1 MNNNNDSRPD
11 QDGKAELKYR
21 GRRTSREKSEQRRRQ
36 ILEATMRIIVRDGVR
51 GVRHRAVAAEAE
63 VPLAATTYYFKDI
76 HELIAD
82 AFTLYTE
89 WALAYVQKF
98 AAEFR
103 DTAREIRGYDMTD
116 PRQQLEAIERLVT
129 SLSGFSRGKLAEDT
143 RMLIS
148 EQAFRYEVFVEDRVR
163 RLALMHRKALT
174 DAVREITMLMGSQMV
189 EEDTA
194 IVMAIL
200 HSVEYQLLLDEG
212 DSDAPERILRRY
224 LSMLLPMLVQPEL

>member
-1 MNNNNDSRPD
+1 MSSAIQYQGR
-11 QDGKAELKYR
+11 KA
-21 GRRTSREKSEQRRRQ
+21 RRAGSEQRRQ
-36 ILEATMRIIVRDGVR
+36 AILEAALNIIVKEGIRA
-51 GVRHRAVAAEAE
+51 VRHRAVAREAE
-63 VPLAATTYYFKDI
+63 VPLSATTYYFKDI

-98 AAEFR
+98 ASGFR
-103 DTAREIRGYDMTD
+103 DTARDIRGYDMTD

>member
-1 MNNNNDSRPD
+1 
-11 QDGKAELKYR
+11 
-21 GRRTSREKSEQRRRQ
+21 
-36 ILEATMRIIVRDGVR
+36 
-51 GVRHRAVAAEAE
+51 
-63 VPLAATTYYFKDI
+63 
-76 HELIAD
+76 
-82 AFTLYTE
+82 
-89 WALAYVQKF
+89 
-98 AAEFR
+98 
-103 DTAREIRGYDMTD
+103 
-116 PRQQLEAIERLVT
+116 
-129 SLSGFSRGKLAEDT
+129 
-143 RMLIS
+143 MLIS

-174 DAVREITMLMGSQMV
+174 EAVREITMLMGSQMV

>member
-1 MNNNNDSRPD
+1 MNNKESSPADE
-11 QDGKAELKYR
+11 GKTELKYR
-21 GRRTSREKSEQRRRQ
+21 GRRTSREKSEQRRRT

-89 WALAYVQKF
+89 WALAYVQRF
-98 AAEFR
+98 AADFR
-103 DTAREIRGYDMTD
+103 ETAREIRRLDMTD
-116 PRQQLEAIERLVT
+116 PRQQNHAIELLVT

-148 EQAFRYEVFVEDRVR
+148 EQAFRYEVFVEERVR
-163 RLALMHRKALT
+163 KLALMHREALT
-174 DAVREITMLMGSQMV
+174 DAVKEITTLMGSQMV
-189 EEDTA
+189 DEDTT

-200 HSVEYQLLLDEG
+200 HSVEYQLLLNEG
-212 DSDAPERILRRY
+212 DEDAPERVLRRY
-224 LSMLLPMLVQPEL
+224 LSMLLPVLVQPEL

>member
-1 MNNNNDSRPD
+1 
-11 QDGKAELKYR
+11 
-21 GRRTSREKSEQRRRQ
+21 
-36 ILEATMRIIVRDGVR
+36 
-51 GVRHRAVAAEAE
+51 
-63 VPLAATTYYFKDI
+63 TYYFKDI

-98 AAEFR
+98 ASEFR
-103 DTAREIRGYDMTD
+103 DTARDIRGYDMTD

-174 DAVREITMLMGSQMV
+174 EAVREITTLMGSQMV

>member
-1 MNNNNDSRPD
+1 MNNNNDSRPAP
-11 QDGKAELKYR
+11 DGKAELKYR

-98 AAEFR
+98 ASEFR
-103 DTAREIRGYDMTD
+103 DTARDIRGYDMTD

-148 EQAFRYEVFVEDRVR
+148 EQAFRYEVFVEDRMR

-174 DAVREITMLMGSQMV
+174 EAVRE
-189 EEDTA
+189 
-194 IVMAIL
+194 
-200 HSVEYQLLLDEG
+200 
-212 DSDAPERILRRY
+212 
-224 LSMLLPMLVQPEL
+224 

>member
-1 MNNNNDSRPD
+1 
-11 QDGKAELKYR
+11 
-21 GRRTSREKSEQRRRQ
+21 
-36 ILEATMRIIVRDGVR
+36 
-51 GVRHRAVAAEAE
+51 
-63 VPLAATTYYFKDI
+63 
-76 HELIAD
+76 
-82 AFTLYTE
+82 
-89 WALAYVQKF
+89 
-98 AAEFR
+98 
-103 DTAREIRGYDMTD
+103 
-116 PRQQLEAIERLVT
+116 
-129 SLSGFSRGKLAEDT
+129 
-143 RMLIS
+143 MLIS

-174 DAVREITMLMGSQMV
+174 EAVREITTLMGSQMV